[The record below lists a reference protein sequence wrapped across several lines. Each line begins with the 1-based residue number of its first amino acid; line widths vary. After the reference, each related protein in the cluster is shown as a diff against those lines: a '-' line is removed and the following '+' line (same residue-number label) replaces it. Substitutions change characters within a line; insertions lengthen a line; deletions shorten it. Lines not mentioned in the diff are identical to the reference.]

1 MASLNPAP
9 RLRVREIEFY
19 EWPYTLR
26 LPFRF
31 GVSTVTHGRQI
42 VARAR
47 IELDDGRSGWG
58 VAAEALGAKWFD
70 KDPAIS
76 DDDNLDQLR
85 LALEIAAANYLSHDL
100 ETAFGHFAAAYG
112 PQLATGEKHRLNHLV
127 ASYGPAMID
136 RCVIDAL
143 GKLLGLS
150 FNAMI
155 KANAAGFVPS
165 LLIDDLDGFAFD
177 DFLAGLQPLS
187 RLHVRHTVGMV
198 DPIVA
203 ADQTAAARVNDGLPE
218 TLEEIVAH
226 YGQTYFKLKVGG
238 DVEKDV
244 ARLTSIAS
252 VLDRMKVPYKATL
265 DGNEQYA
272 DAAGVLELWRAIEAS
287 PKLQRLKDSIIFIE
301 QPIKRQMALSQ
312 DVSALAA
319 KRPVILDESDGD
331 LGAFPKGRK
340 LGYAGISSKNC
351 KGFYK
356 SILNRARCAWWNA
369 QESTD
374 RYFMSAEDLTTLPGI
389 SVQQD
394 MALVALLGLGH
405 VERNG
410 HHFINGMSG
419 RPIGE
424 QRAFLAAHPGLYY
437 EADGVVRLK
446 IDNGMVDLRSL
457 DCPGFAVAA
466 EPDWSSLERM
476 PASKWR

>member
-1 MASLNPAP
+1 MASLSNAP
-9 RLRVREIEFY
+9 RLRVKEIEFF

-31 GVSTVTHGRQI
+31 GVITVTHGRQV

-47 IELDDGRSGWG
+47 IELADGRSGWG
-58 VAAEALGAKWFD
+58 IAAEALGAKWFD

-76 DDDNLDQLR
+76 DEDNLDQLR
-85 LALEIAAANYLSHDL
+85 LALEIARGFYLAQGSD
-100 ETAFGHFAAAYG
+100 TAFGHFAAAYR
-112 PQLATGEKHRLNHLV
+112 PQIDTGARHRLNPLV

-143 GKLLGLS
+143 GKIVGRS
-150 FNAMI
+150 FQDMI
-155 KANAAGFVPS
+155 RANLPGIEPGRVVS
-165 LLIDDLDGFAFD
+165 DLDGFDFGR
-177 DFLAGLQPLS
+177 FLAELKPLPK
-187 RLHVRHTVGMV
+187 LHVRHTVGMV

-203 ADQTAAARVNDGLPE
+203 SDQAPGTRVNDGLPE

-238 DVEKDV
+238 DLEKDV
-244 ARLTSIAS
+244 ARLTAIAS
-252 VLDRMKVPYKATL
+252 VLDRIATPYRATL

-272 DAAGVLELWRAIEAS
+272 DAQSVLELWNAIAAS
-287 PKLQRLKDSIIFIE
+287 PKLQRLKDSILFIE
-301 QPIKRQMALSQ
+301 QPIKRQMALAQ
-312 DVSALAA
+312 DVAALAA
-319 KRPVILDESDGD
+319 ERPVILDESDGD
-331 LGAFPKGRK
+331 LDAFPTGRR

-356 SILNRARCAWWNA
+356 SILNRARCAHWNA
-369 QESTD
+369 HENTD
-374 RYFMSAEDLTTLPGI
+374 RYFMSAEDLTTLAGI

-394 MALVALLGLGH
+394 MALVALLGLTH

-419 RPIGE
+419 RPVAE
-424 QRAFLAAHPGLYY
+424 QQAFLKAHPGLYY

-446 IDNGMVDLRSL
+446 IDHGMVDLASL
-457 DCPGFAVAA
+457 DCPGFAIAA
-466 EPDWSSLERM
+466 EPQWTSLEEM

>member
-1 MASLNPAP
+1 MASLNAAP
-9 RLRVREIEFY
+9 RLRVKEIEFF

-31 GVSTVTHGRQI
+31 GVITVTHGRQI

-47 IELDDGRSGWG
+47 IELEDGRSGWG

-76 DDDNLDQLR
+76 DEDNLDQLR
-85 LALEIAAANYLSHDL
+85 LALEIARDFYLAHGLD
-100 ETAFGHFAAAYG
+100 TAFGHFAAAYG
-112 PQLATGEKHRLNHLV
+112 PQIATGAKHRLNPLV

-143 GKLLGLS
+143 GKIIGRS
-150 FNAMI
+150 FQDMVR
-155 KANAAGFVPS
+155 ANVPGIEPGR
-165 LLIDDLDGFAFD
+165 LVKDLDGFAFD
-177 DFLAGLQPLS
+177 QFLSELKPLPK
-187 RLHVRHTVGMV
+187 LHVRHTVGMV

-203 ADQTAAARVNDGLPE
+203 SDQAPGTRVNDGLPE
-218 TLEEIVAH
+218 TLEEIVAY

-238 DVEKDV
+238 DLEKDV
-244 ARLTSIAS
+244 ARLTAIAS
-252 VLDRMKVPYKATL
+252 VLDQIKSPYRATL

-272 DAAGVLELWRAIEAS
+272 DAQSVLALWNAIDAS
-287 PKLQRLKDSIIFIE
+287 PKLKRLKDSIIFIE
-301 QPIKRQMALSQ
+301 QPIKRQMALAQ

-331 LGAFPKGRK
+331 LDAFPTGRK

-356 SILNRARCAWWNA
+356 SIINRARCAHWNA
-369 QESTD
+369 QEKTD
-374 RYFMSAEDLTTLPGI
+374 RYFMSAEDLTTLAGI

-394 MALVALLGLGH
+394 LALVALLGLTH

-419 RPIGE
+419 RPIEE
-424 QRAFLAAHPGLYY
+424 QRAFLKAHPSLYH
-437 EADGVVRLK
+437 EADGVVRMTIK
-446 IDNGMVDLRSL
+446 DGMADLASL
-457 DCPGFAVAA
+457 DCAGFAVAA
-466 EPDWSSLERM
+466 EPIWSSLETM

>member
-1 MASLNPAP
+1 MASLNAAP
-9 RLRVREIEFY
+9 RLRIREIDFF

-31 GVSTVTHGRQI
+31 GVITVTHGRQI

-47 IELDDGRSGWG
+47 IELEDGRSGWG
-58 VAAEALGAKWFD
+58 IGAEALGAKWFD

-85 LALEIAAANYLSHDL
+85 LALEIARDFYLAHGLD
-100 ETAFGHFAAAYG
+100 TAFGHFAAAYK
-112 PQLATGEKHRLNHLV
+112 PQIEKGTEHRLNPLV

-143 GKLLGLS
+143 GKIIGRS
-150 FNAMI
+150 FNDMI
-155 KANAAGFVPS
+155 RANVPGIEPS
-165 LLIDDLDGFAFD
+165 RVVSDLDGF
-177 DFLAGLQPLS
+177 DFNGFLSTLKPLPK
-187 RLHVRHTVGMV
+187 LHVRHTVGMV

-203 ADQTAAARVNDGLPE
+203 ADQAPNARVNDGLPE

-238 DVEKDV
+238 DLEKDV
-244 ARLTSIAS
+244 ARLTAIAS
-252 VLDRMKVPYKATL
+252 VLDRLPTPYHATL

-272 DAAGVLELWRAIEAS
+272 DAASVLELWNAIEAS
-287 PKLQRLKDSIIFIE
+287 PQLWRLKDSILFIE

-331 LGAFPKGRK
+331 LDAFPTGRK

-356 SILNRARCAWWNA
+356 SIINRARCVWWNR
-369 QESTD
+369 QENTD
-374 RYFMSAEDLTTLPGI
+374 RYFMSAEDLTTLAGI

-394 MALVALLGLGH
+394 MALVALLGLSH

-419 RPIGE
+419 RPIEE
-424 QRAFLAAHPGLYY
+424 QRAFLKAHPSLYY
-437 EADGVVRLK
+437 EANGTVRMK
-446 IDNGMVDLRSL
+446 IDHGMVDLASL

-466 EPDWSSLERM
+466 QPDWNSLERM